1 MLIPLA
7 SASPLRLE
15 GIGAGV
21 GGNADE
27 AANSVRK
34 GLQSESKAVDDRVIP
49 ARRAEWKPG
58 HIRRTLH
65 RNIILYNGVPCSQVD
80 DFDLNV
86 LVCVSR
92 LSLRLGNDQH
102 S

>member
-1 MLIPLA
+1 LQLTFVDRIGMLIPLA

-27 AANSVRK
+27 TANSVRK
-34 GLQSESKAVDDRVIP
+34 ELQSESKAVDARVIP

-58 HIRRTLH
+58 HIRWTLRTVE
-65 RNIILYNGVPCSQVD
+65 ISSFIMVC
-80 DFDLNV
+80 
-86 LVCVSR
+86 LVAK
-92 LSLRLGNDQH
+92 
-102 S
+102 